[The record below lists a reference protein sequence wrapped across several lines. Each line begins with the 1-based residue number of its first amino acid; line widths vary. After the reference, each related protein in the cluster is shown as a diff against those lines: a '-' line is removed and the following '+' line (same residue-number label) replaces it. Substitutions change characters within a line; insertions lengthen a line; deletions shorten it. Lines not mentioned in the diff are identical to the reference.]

1 MVCRNRRPRTGRWWS
16 CSCGARPGR
25 LFAENRR
32 SWWPCRGNWVRRR
45 QLGPGAEVVKV
56 KGTWPSTLSLGTLP
70 LRAAKVVPRPK
81 AVMEFAGGGGL
92 SRLRCHSV
100 FGASLGLHTHYFD
113 SSLFSSNL
121 RILGLLPLWESGT
134 TFSLFWV
141 GSAPSTTPTSNTQTT
156 HTHTHTHTRFLRTPQ
171 NLTWG
176 VCSQSPSIAPLPS
189 SPRALIMSSTHP

>member
-32 SWWPCRGNWVRRR
+32 SWWPCLGNWVRRR

-92 SRLRCHSV
+92 SLLRCHSV

-156 HTHTHTHTRFLRTPQ
+156 HTHTYTHTHTHTP
-171 NLTWG
+171 G
-176 VCSQSPSIAPLPS
+176 S
-189 SPRALIMSSTHP
+189 